1 MAIELGSSPQGP
13 FSIWQGLDFPTWMR
27 LLARKPRLSLS
38 CAMRLGLITATSI
51 SNSGLGLLEKLIY
64 SRRIQR
70 LELPPPVFI
79 LGHWRSGTTLLH
91 NLLSR
96 DSQFTCPNLYQ
107 TLFPNHFLVSQ
118 TLITRLTRSFLPKTR
133 PMDNMAVAWD
143 APQEDDVALCNL
155 TLISPYLMLAF
166 QGQREQWG
174 KYFDFVDLPE
184 SELKR
189 WKDAFTNFLK
199 KVYLRNPKTLL
210 LKSPAHTYRIR
221 VLRELFPGAKFIYI
235 VRDPYAVHSSSMHF
249 RRRMFEAN
257 NLAKPNFEGLED
269 DMMTTYEHCIR
280 VYEQDKHLLGPGELH
295 ELRFEDLEREPLAEL
310 QKIYKTLG
318 LNGIDKLAED
328 LAPDFESMRS
338 YRKNEFQMAEP
349 QKRRIYERW
358 KEFFELYDYPSRL
371 EPESSRVSEQQVAE
385 PQVA

>member
-13 FSIWQGLDFPTWMR
+13 FCIWQGLDLPTWIR
-27 LLARKPRLSLS
+27 LLSRRPRLSLS
-38 CAMRLGLITATSI
+38 CALRIGLITATSI
-51 SNSGLGLLEKLIY
+51 SNSGLGLIEKLLY
-64 SRRIQR
+64 SRRIKR

-91 NLLSR
+91 NLLSH
-96 DSQFTCPNLYQ
+96 DPQFNCPNLYQ
-107 TLFPNHFLVSQ
+107 TLFPNHFLV
-118 TLITRLTRSFLPKTR
+118 TETAITRLTKSFLPKTR

-166 QGQREQWG
+166 QGQREEYAS
-174 KYFDFVDLPE
+174 YFDFADLPKK
-184 SELKR
+184 ELER
-189 WKDAFTNFLK
+189 WTSAFTTYLK
-199 KVYLRNPKTLL
+199 KVYLRKPKTLL
-210 LKSPAHTYRIR
+210 LKSPAHTYRIP
-221 VLRELFPGAKFIYI
+221 VLRELFPGAKFVYI
-235 VRDPYAVHSSSMHF
+235 VRDPYAVYSSSMHF

-257 NLAKPNFEGLED
+257 NLAKPNFEGLEE
-269 DMMTTYEHCIR
+269 DMMQTYENCIR
-280 VYEQDKHLLGPGELH
+280 VYEHDKQLLGPGELH
-295 ELRFEDLEREPLAEL
+295 EMRFEDLEQDPLGEL
-310 QKIYKTLG
+310 QKTYQTLG
-318 LNGIDKLAED
+318 LSG
-328 LAPDFESMRS
+328 FETLEKELETEVQSMRA

-371 EPESSRVSEQQVAE
+371 EADSTTAPQQVAH